1 MRTLEASGVGES
13 SRSKATVMFPV
24 RPPILAGPGSNLV
37 AISLLIQA
45 FEKSRP
51 DINLDAPRSMGSA
64 ATVRAVADGLIT
76 VGLISR
82 PLHDSETGWGLTVLP
97 YARTAVVWGAHP
109 SVQEAG
115 VSTGELVQMFQ
126 GAKTRWQDGQEIVL
140 FTREPED
147 ISVQILEQRI
157 PGFREAYQ
165 NGHGVKRWT
174 TLHSDRE
181 MNRLLAV
188 TPGALG
194 LTDLGSTKVHRSP
207 VKVLQFNG
215 IPPTGPNVGSH
226 RYPLVKTLRFVFR
239 KETLPGQ
246 AMAVIQF
253 ARSREAEKVL
263 RANGYLLQE

>member
-1 MRTLEASGVGES
+1 
-13 SRSKATVMFPV
+13 
-24 RPPILAGPGSNLV
+24 
-37 AISLLIQA
+37 
-45 FEKSRP
+45 
-51 DINLDAPRSMGSA
+51 
-64 ATVRAVADGLIT
+64 
-76 VGLISR
+76 
-82 PLHDSETGWGLTVLP
+82 
-97 YARTAVVWGAHP
+97 
-109 SVQEAG
+109 
-115 VSTGELVQMFQ
+115 MFQ

-174 TLHSDRE
+174 TLHSDLE
-181 MNRLLAV
+181 MNRFLAV

-194 LTDLGSTKVHRSP
+194 LTDLGSTKAHRSP

-215 IPPTGPNVGSH
+215 IPPTAPNVGSH

-239 KETLPGQ
+239 KETLSGQ
-246 AMAVIQF
+246 AMAFIQF

-263 RANGYLLQE
+263 RANGYLPQE